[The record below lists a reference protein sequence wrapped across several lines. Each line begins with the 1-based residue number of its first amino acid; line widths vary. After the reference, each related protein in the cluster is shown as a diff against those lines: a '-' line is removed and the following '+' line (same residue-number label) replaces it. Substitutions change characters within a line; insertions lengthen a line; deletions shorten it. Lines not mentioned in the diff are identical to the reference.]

1 MDINQRKKEL
11 MLAKRN
17 ASDKYEATQRFA
29 IVTMIDAKYQS
40 NLKDGMIEKV
50 AMDKAALKIKKD
62 LLTERDGYVKADR
75 PDKLVAIDIQID
87 ELNIFLPELMTNEE
101 FSNWVKQ
108 YISDNENAQFG
119 DIMKAVKIELQDKV
133 DMSQV
138 VKIVK
143 QKL

>member
-62 LLTERDGYVKADR
+62 LLTERNGYVKADR

-87 ELNIFLPELMTNEE
+87 ELNKFLPELMTNEE

-143 QKL
+143 QRL

>member
-50 AMDKAALKIKKD
+50 AMDKATLKIKKD
-62 LLTERDGYVKADR
+62 LLTERNGYAKADR

-87 ELNIFLPELMTNEE
+87 ELNKFLPELMTNEE

-108 YISDNENAQFG
+108 YLSDNENAQFS

-143 QKL
+143 QQL

>member
-1 MDINQRKKEL
+1 MGINQRKKEL

-17 ASDKYEATQRFA
+17 TSDKYEATQRFA
-29 IVTMIDAKYQS
+29 IVTMIDAKYKS

-50 AMDKAALKIKKD
+50 AMDKATLKIKKD

-87 ELNIFLPELMTNEE
+87 ELNKFLPELMTNGE

-143 QKL
+143 QQL

>member
-17 ASDKYEATQRFA
+17 AFDKYEATQRFA

-62 LLTERDGYVKADR
+62 LLTERNGYVKADR

-87 ELNIFLPELMTNEE
+87 ELNKFLP
-101 FSNWVKQ
+101 
-108 YISDNENAQFG
+108 
-119 DIMKAVKIELQDKV
+119 
-133 DMSQV
+133 
-138 VKIVK
+138 
-143 QKL
+143 

>member
-17 ASDKYEATQRFA
+17 ASDKYEAIQRFA
-29 IVTMIDAKYQS
+29 IVTMIDAKYKS

-87 ELNIFLPELMTNEE
+87 ELNKFLPELMTNEE

-143 QKL
+143 QQL

>member
-50 AMDKAALKIKKD
+50 AMDKATLKIKKD
-62 LLTERDGYVKADR
+62 LLTERNGYAKADR

-87 ELNIFLPELMTNEE
+87 ELNKFLPELMTNEE

-108 YISDNENAQFG
+108 YISDNENAQFS

-143 QKL
+143 QQL

>member
-50 AMDKAALKIKKD
+50 AMDKATLKIKKD

-87 ELNIFLPELMTNEE
+87 ELNKFLPELMTNEE

-108 YISDNENAQFG
+108 YLSDNENAQFS

-143 QKL
+143 QQL

>member
-87 ELNIFLPELMTNEE
+87 ELNKFLPELMTNEE

-108 YISDNENAQFG
+108 YLSDNENAQFS

-133 DMSQV
+133 DMGQV

-143 QKL
+143 QQL

>member
-87 ELNIFLPELMTNEE
+87 ELNKFLPELMTNEE

-143 QKL
+143 QQL

>member
-50 AMDKAALKIKKD
+50 AVDKAALKIKKD

>member
-29 IVTMIDAKYQS
+29 IVTMIDARYQS

-50 AMDKAALKIKKD
+50 AMDKATLKIKKD
-62 LLTERDGYVKADR
+62 LLTERNGYVKADR
-75 PDKLVAIDIQID
+75 PDKLVVIDIQID
-87 ELNIFLPELMTNEE
+87 ELNKFLPELMTNEE

-108 YISDNENAQFG
+108 YISDNENAQFS

-143 QKL
+143 QQL

>member
-62 LLTERDGYVKADR
+62 LLTERKGYVNADR

-87 ELNIFLPELMTNEE
+87 ELNKFLPKLMTNEE

-108 YISDNENAQFG
+108 YVSDNENAQFS
-119 DIMKAVKIELQDKV
+119 DIMKAVKMELQDKV

-143 QKL
+143 QQL

>member
-50 AMDKAALKIKKD
+50 AMDKATLKIKKD
-62 LLTERDGYVKADR
+62 LLTERNGYVKADR

-87 ELNIFLPELMTNEE
+87 ELNKFLPELMTNEE

-108 YISDNENAQFG
+108 YLSDNENAQFS

-143 QKL
+143 QQL

>member
-75 PDKLVAIDIQID
+75 PDKLVVIDIQID
-87 ELNIFLPELMTNEE
+87 ELNKFLPELMTNEE

-108 YISDNENAQFG
+108 YLSDNENAQFS

-143 QKL
+143 QQL

>member
-87 ELNIFLPELMTNEE
+87 ELNKFLPELMTNEE

-108 YISDNENAQFG
+108 YISDNENAQFS

-143 QKL
+143 QQL

>member
-50 AMDKAALKIKKD
+50 AMDKATLKIKKD
-62 LLTERDGYVKADR
+62 LLTERNGYVKADR

-87 ELNIFLPELMTNEE
+87 ELNKFLPELMTNEE

-108 YISDNENAQFG
+108 YLSDNENAQFS
-119 DIMKAVKIELQDKV
+119 DIMKAVKTELQDKV

-143 QKL
+143 QQL

>member
-87 ELNIFLPELMTNEE
+87 ELNKFLPELMTNEE

-108 YISDNENAQFG
+108 YLSDNENAQFS
-119 DIMKAVKIELQDKV
+119 DIMKAVKMELQDKV
-133 DMSQV
+133 DMGQV

-143 QKL
+143 QQL